1 MATQKEVAAHLDLSD
16 RTIRELLRKKVLP
29 RQRGKGALKL
39 DECRVAYIRHLREMA
54 AAHRSQDGKEDLVS
68 ERARLAREQ
77 ADAQELK
84 NRQLEGELISRR
96 RAEDLLQ
103 RLAISAKERLRA
115 IPAMAPGKI
124 PKLTKADVVKLRKMI
139 DDALRELAASRLP
152 ED

>member
-1 MATQKEVAAHLDLSD
+1 MNLSEFVELTGRGYRTVRQRLSD
-16 RTIRELLRKKVLP
+16 LEPLRQSP
-29 RQRGKGALKL
+29 GGGIYYDARAALSRIYEVPETDPL
-39 DECRVAYIRHLREMA
+39 SA
-54 AAHRSQDGKEDLVS
+54 

-139 DDALRELAASRLP
+139 DDALRELASSQLP
-152 ED
+152 ENF